1 MDQTTNYGYCCINTT
16 LQKSDKIT
24 TNRSMIKR
32 TFAEKGIDYASE
44 LALANVKDLVKII
57 NWNNRQ
63 GIKLFRI
70 SSDMFPWMSEYNL
83 SDLPDHDF
91 IHLTFDL
98 YIHDSWEGN
107 ASLEGEALD
116 EKDSWVL
123 EIDTARNQT
132 VGDRIYYETTFSNGL
147 CIPSFCY
154 TQSFPD
160 QFPSTNDARKEVAEV
175 TNGRCS
181 WPDTPN
187 GTSIY
192 KMDLVFQH
200 TDRNAVLSFYDK
212 LNGSLCDESWS
223 LDNLSVSLI
232 KKN

>member
-1 MDQTTNYGYCCINTT
+1 MEPE
-16 LQKSDKIT
+16 IT
-24 TNRSMIKR
+24 VYDNNFESEDYTGIEGVFVSVFEGNRVMGFFNKR
-32 TFAEKGIDYASE
+32 GFN
-44 LALANVKDLVKII
+44 L
-57 NWNNRQ
+57 
-63 GIKLFRI
+63 
-70 SSDMFPWMSEYNL
+70 NL

-123 EIDTARNQT
+123 EIDAAKNQKT
-132 VGDRIYYETTFSNGL
+132 RDNIYYETTFSNSF
-147 CIPSFCY
+147 CIPGFCY

-181 WPDTPN
+181 WLDTPN

-212 LNGSLCDESWS
+212 LNGNLCDESWS

>member
-1 MDQTTNYGYCCINTT
+1 MLLLAGCKDSS
-16 LQKSDKIT
+16 LEPEIT
-24 TNRSMIKR
+24 IYDNNFESEDYTDIEGVFISIFEGNRVMGFFNKR
-32 TFAEKGIDYASE
+32 GFN
-44 LALANVKDLVKII
+44 L
-57 NWNNRQ
+57 
-63 GIKLFRI
+63 
-70 SSDMFPWMSEYNL
+70 NL

-175 TNGRCS
+175 TNGWCS
-181 WPDTPN
+181 WLDTPN

-212 LNGSLCDESWS
+212 LNGNLCDESWS

>member
-1 MDQTTNYGYCCINTT
+1 MLEQIWKVCT
-16 LQKSDKIT
+16 IT
-24 TNRSMIKR
+24 SLLLLVGCKDYLLEPEITIYDNNFESEDYTDIEGVFISIFDGNRVMGFFNKR
-32 TFAEKGIDYASE
+32 GFN
-44 LALANVKDLVKII
+44 L
-57 NWNNRQ
+57 
-63 GIKLFRI
+63 
-70 SSDMFPWMSEYNL
+70 NL

-181 WPDTPN
+181 WLDTPN

>member
-1 MDQTTNYGYCCINTT
+1 MLLLAGCKDSS
-16 LQKSDKIT
+16 LEPEIT
-24 TNRSMIKR
+24 IYDNNFESEDYTDIEGVFISIFDGNRVMGFFNKR
-32 TFAEKGIDYASE
+32 GFN
-44 LALANVKDLVKII
+44 L
-57 NWNNRQ
+57 
-63 GIKLFRI
+63 
-70 SSDMFPWMSEYNL
+70 NL

-181 WPDTPN
+181 WLDTPN
-187 GTSIY
+187 GTLIY

-212 LNGSLCDESWS
+212 LNGNLCDESWS

>member
-1 MDQTTNYGYCCINTT
+1 MEQFWKVFILISLLLLAGCKDSS
-16 LQKSDKIT
+16 LEPEIT
-24 TNRSMIKR
+24 IYDNNFESEDYTDIEGVFISIFDGNRVMGFFNKR
-32 TFAEKGIDYASE
+32 GFN
-44 LALANVKDLVKII
+44 L
-57 NWNNRQ
+57 
-63 GIKLFRI
+63 
-70 SSDMFPWMSEYNL
+70 NL